1 MEKFVH
7 RETVVVS
14 SEQLLP
20 DCQGKD
26 VIATRTASLDSELR
40 PSLRRFLA
48 ISMLSAPDLYA
59 HDSAFIIDVFGLF
72 SSTRHVSEQMLSP
85 NASLFTSTGPSSSGQ
100 GVPATHQW
108 LRVRVRYDRFY
119 STY

>member
-48 ISMLSAPDLYA
+48 ISMLRAPDLYA

-100 GVPATHQW
+100 SAPATHQW

-119 STY
+119 PTY

>member
-1 MEKFVH
+1 MVNREKFVH

-48 ISMLSAPDLYA
+48 ISMLRAPGLYA

-72 SSTRHVSEQMLSP
+72 SSTAPCFRA
-85 NASLFTSTGPSSSGQ
+85 NASAQRIVIHIDWTILLRAKSTCDTPRVTSTCP
-100 GVPATHQW
+100 
-108 LRVRVRYDRFY
+108 L
-119 STY
+119 